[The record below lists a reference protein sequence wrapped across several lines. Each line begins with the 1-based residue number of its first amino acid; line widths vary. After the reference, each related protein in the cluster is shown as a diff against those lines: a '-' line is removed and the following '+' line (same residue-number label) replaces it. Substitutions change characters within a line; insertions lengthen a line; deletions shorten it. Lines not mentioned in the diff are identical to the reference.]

1 MDRDG
6 TISVEKGYIKDA
18 DDLELIDKA
27 GEALFELMQNG
38 FKLIVI
44 TNQAG
49 VARGY
54 FTEKEVAEVNN
65 RLEELLNEKNVRL
78 DSIQYC
84 PHYPDPEKAVAK
96 EYLADCE
103 CRKPGTA
110 NVLRA
115 AQEYSID
122 LSRSFFIGDKMSD
135 IGCGKNAGM
144 RTVLVRTGYGRDEEE
159 KLKELAESEQPDN
172 YADDLY
178 NAVKWIMENLE

>member
-6 TISVEKGYIKDA
+6 TISVEKGYIKNA

-54 FTEKEVAEVNN
+54 FTEKEVTEVNDK
-65 RLEELLNEKNVRL
+65 LEKLLDGKNVRL
-78 DSIQYC
+78 DSIYYC
-84 PHYPDPEKAVAK
+84 PHHADPKIAAVK
-96 EYLADCE
+96 EYLADCK
-103 CRKPGTA
+103 CRKPGTD
-110 NVLRA
+110 NVLKA
-115 AQEYSID
+115 AEDNSID

-135 IGCGKNAGM
+135 IGCGNNAGM
-144 RTVLVRTGYGRDEEE
+144 RSILVRTGYGREEE
-159 KLKELAESEQPDN
+159 KKLRELEESEQPDK

-178 NAVKWIMENLE
+178 NAVKWIMENFE